1 MADEFDDLPG
11 VDDPDEFLTAV
22 DAMLQHLQEKAVVTA
37 EEFYALEAQARQR
50 AFTVSGVAD
59 LDVIADA
66 WQAIDAAVRD
76 GETLEDFRE
85 RVGQKLA
92 DAWGGEE
99 PSHLETVFRTNIQ
112 TAYSAGRQ
120 VQNASV
126 RETHPYIRYDVVD
139 DDRTSDIC
147 AGLLGPDGEP
157 TVVLA
162 DSDFAATHQP
172 PLHHNCR
179 TDAVAITED
188 EARELGVDTDEDLRD
203 APTADE
209 GFGDPLADFEPDLST
224 RPAELVHIYEM
235 KGLSEEEE
243 AA

>member
-11 VDDPDEFLTAV
+11 VDDPEEFLTAV
-22 DAMLQHLQEKAVVTA
+22 DAMLQHLQERAVVTP
-37 EEFYALEAQARQR
+37 EEYAALEGEVRQR
-50 AFTVSGVAD
+50 AFTVAGVAD
-59 LDVIADA
+59 LDIVTDV
-66 WQAIDAAVRD
+66 WEAIDAAVQN

-99 PSHLETVFRTNIQ
+99 PTHLETVFRTNIQ

-120 VQNASV
+120 VQNERV

-139 DDRTSDIC
+139 DENTSDIC
-147 AGLLGPDGEP
+147 EALIG
-157 TVVLA
+157 VVVPA
-162 DSDFAATHQP
+162 DSEFAATHHV
-172 PLHHNCR
+172 PLHHKCR
-179 TDAVAITED
+179 TDEVAITED
-188 EARELGVDTDEDLRD
+188 EARELGVDTDEDLQD
-203 APTADE
+203 APDADD
-209 GFGDPLADFEPDLST
+209 GFGEPLAGFEPDLST

-235 KGLSEEEE
+235 KGLVDEGAEE